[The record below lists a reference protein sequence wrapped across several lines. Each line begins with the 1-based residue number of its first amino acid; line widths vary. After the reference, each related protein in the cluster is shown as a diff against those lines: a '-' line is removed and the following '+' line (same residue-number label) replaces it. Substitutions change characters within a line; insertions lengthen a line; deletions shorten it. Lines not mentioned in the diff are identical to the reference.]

1 MPRLEAGLAFLQ
13 GLTNQG
19 IDYLL
24 LSNFDLECEPGVCCD
39 LDICIPNSE
48 KEDFLDYISSV
59 GFCERRK
66 PAELPGHHFY
76 IPRDASL
83 GFYLDVQYKLNFVDV
98 IGAQEYVLSQPL
110 DSFLD
115 NRELVDGYLR
125 PSPMDSFTLYIAKCM
140 WQKKK
145 IKPRNIDYIWDLGR
159 SVQKNERVESVIGI
173 DFLSQSSSVVL
184 SDVFA
189 AFRDGVRHFSKTLS
203 LQRGEVRPDSP
214 PPGLFVLFLGPDG
227 AGKSSLIKGVESLS
241 PIKCMTAYLGMGE
254 GGWRLP
260 LVKYFRKSRS
270 RVFGYIFW
278 YILLPL
284 ELIIRHQAA
293 KRSSKWCIHLVDR
306 FPGRPFIMGGL
317 CEKLY
322 RAILPVPDLIVILT
336 GDPRVIAERKPNE
349 TSIDR
354 TRSEFAKWDKVAER
368 FLAPVIIVDTT
379 VSSELDCSIAVLQ
392 GISHLSS
399 YQSNYILDLKVR
411 K

>member
-1 MPRLEAGLAFLQ
+1 
-13 GLTNQG
+13 
-19 IDYLL
+19 
-24 LSNFDLECEPGVCCD
+24 
-39 LDICIPNSE
+39 
-48 KEDFLDYISSV
+48 
-59 GFCERRK
+59 
-66 PAELPGHHFY
+66 
-76 IPRDASL
+76 
-83 GFYLDVQYKLNFVDV
+83 
-98 IGAQEYVLSQPL
+98 
-110 DSFLD
+110 
-115 NRELVDGYLR
+115 
-125 PSPMDSFTLYIAKCM
+125 
-140 WQKKK
+140 
-145 IKPRNIDYIWDLGR
+145 
-159 SVQKNERVESVIGI
+159 
-173 DFLSQSSSVVL
+173 
-184 SDVFA
+184 
-189 AFRDGVRHFSKTLS
+189 
-203 LQRGEVRPDSP
+203 
-214 PPGLFVLFLGPDG
+214 
-227 AGKSSLIKGVESLS
+227 
-241 PIKCMTAYLGMGE
+241 MTAYLGMGE

-322 RAILPVPDLIVILT
+322 RAILPAPDLIVILT